1 MHSKNDAFLP
11 FKMLSMF
18 ATPLLVMNKYN
29 PVRVNVSLMQ
39 ILHGLI
45 DQMLYS
51 SQMKVIKLVDTIIGS
66 KK

>member
-1 MHSKNDAFLP
+1 
-11 FKMLSMF
+11 MLSMF